1 MNKLYSELSEL
12 SGKEEISTYALAVS
26 MQGKG
31 ASRFYHEWTSER
43 QRAELA

>member
-1 MNKLYSELSEL
+1 MNKLYSEWSEL
-12 SGKEEISTYALAVS
+12 SGKEEVSTYVLAVT

-31 ASRFYHEWTSER
+31 ASRFYHEWTNER